1 MESFYRNLFG
11 ESEQYLFFN
20 EKIIEMIIKKMIN
33 EHQDKIYILD
43 LKNLINKIIKQ
54 HQILNKEVIHIQKL
68 IIDYNN
74 FKSEIMTNE
83 LLIQEIKQKYANKT
97 TLKLMNKNYC
107 ERIRQLYNNSRELN
121 NICKHLHVS
130 LIEY

>member
-1 MESFYRNLFG
+1 MESFYRNIFG

-20 EKIIEMIIKKMIN
+20 EKIIEMINKKIIN
-33 EHQDKIYILD
+33 DHEDKIYILD
-43 LKNLINKIIKQ
+43 LKRLINKIIIQ

-74 FKSEIMTNE
+74 FKSEIITNE

-97 TLKLMNKNYC
+97 TLKLMNKNYFQ
-107 ERIRQLYNNSRELN
+107 RILKLYNDSRELN
-121 NICKHLHVS
+121 KICKNLNNT
-130 LIEY
+130 LFEY

>member
-33 EHQDKIYILD
+33 EHQDKMYILD
-43 LKNLINKIIKQ
+43 LKSLINKIIKQ
-54 HQILNKEVIHIQKL
+54 HQILNKEVVHIQKL

-74 FKSEIMTNE
+74 FKSEIITNE

-97 TLKLMNKNYC
+97 TLKLMNKNNTQ
-107 ERIRQLYNNSRELN
+107 RILKLYNDSRELN
-121 NICKHLHVS
+121 KICKNLHIS
-130 LIEY
+130 LEY

>member
-20 EKIIEMIIKKMIN
+20 EKIIEMINKKMIN
-33 EHQDKIYILD
+33 DHQDKIYISD
-43 LKNLINKIIKQ
+43 LKRLINKIIIQ

-74 FKSEIMTNE
+74 FKSEITSREM
-83 LLIQEIKQKYANKT
+83 LIQEIKQKYANKT
-97 TLKLMNKNYC
+97 TLKLMNKNYTQ
-107 ERIRQLYNNSRELN
+107 RILKLYNDSRELN
-121 NICKHLHVS
+121 KICKNLNNT
-130 LIEY
+130 LFEY